1 MHGKDGDKV
10 FDQTVQQVLMG
21 ERMPEEWRRSV
32 LIPIYK
38 NKVTHSA
45 VETTEE

>member
-1 MHGKDGDKV
+1 
-10 FDQTVQQVLMG
+10 MG
-21 ERMPEEWRRSV
+21 ERMPEQWRSV

-38 NKVTHSA
+38 TKGTYSA